1 MATTVHSGESSA
13 FTVAAHSVDPAT
25 VTLPAEKLQA
35 LLRPLSKML
44 TEGFPTVAALQALA
58 ASIEDEQYAGVCR
71 GLADLVNDGMAL
83 GKAMEEYPRVF
94 SPMMTAV
101 ITAGESSGQVPVAL
115 RTMAARLKRTQET
128 SRKVKKAA
136 YYPAALLLFV
146 LASTLGSLAF
156 IVPQTAAL
164 YENIPAE
171 SLPFSTRALLLA
183 SGVYRAHMYFYT
195 LLVILAL
202 VGLVVWA
209 RSYSG
214 SQLLKSLVLRI
225 PLIEGLAAQVV
236 RARFLEDLALLQRNL
251 GNLRESIRLA
261 CDAVPFPD
269 IEAVLRN
276 MGDSIYL
283 QGLGLAA
290 AMQQTGFFPE
300 TVIAYVEAGESSG
313 GIVEMATAAAETETE
328 AANEKLDAVLELLPI
343 PLIVIVAVFV
353 SGLVWALW
361 AGTLN
366 YLSVA
371 QP

>member
-156 IVPQTAAL
+156 IVPKTAAL

-214 SQLLKSLVLRI
+214 S
-225 PLIEGLAAQVV
+225 
-236 RARFLEDLALLQRNL
+236 LEDLALLQRNL

-328 AANEKLDAVLELLPI
+328 AANEKLDAMLELLPI